1 MNAQMIEKQDAIIN
15 KYFDVDVIHKEI
27 VGPEHQFKLTRKTN
41 TAQHQE
47 LMMLMARYPGFSLT
61 VIASKRK
68 VEKKQTY
75 AGLTLKLIKSWV
87 AVKGDKAQQD
97 TLANLIDD
105 GRSYP
110 TIKSWLLETFEI
122 VSVNKMI
129 AEVQEAKLTQAKN
142 HAMRVRV
149 VKKAV
154 QEFENNDTS
163 ADAEEAVINP
173 ANILNIE
180 YCPAGKPE

>member
-1 MNAQMIEKQDAIIN
+1 MNAQIIEKQTAIIN
-15 KYFDVDVIHKEI
+15 QFFEVDIIKKEI
-27 VGPEHQFKLTRKTN
+27 VGPEHQFKLTRKTF
-41 TAQHQE
+41 TPQHEE
-47 LMMLMARYPGFSLT
+47 LMMLMARYPGYTLS
-61 VIASKRK
+61 VIGSKRK

-75 AGLTLKLIKSWV
+75 AGLTMKLIKSWV
-87 AVKGDKAQQD
+87 AVKGTEAQQD

-129 AEVQEAKLTQAKN
+129 AEVQEAKLAQAKS

-154 QEFENNDTS
+154 QEFENIDTS
-163 ADAEEAVINP
+163 AETEETTINP
-173 ANILNIE
+173 ANILGGYLPN
-180 YCPAGKPE
+180 GKVA